1 MTAAIIA
8 VLGSLVGVA
17 LGSTL
22 GYLAQYALA
31 NRTHKWQLEGTK
43 RQSYA
48 EFLMS
53 ISASYAKAKAREGD
67 PEEAD
72 LLRATSVIE
81 LIADDKISEQAR
93 SLQVRVRDV
102 HGGIRQGKSA
112 AENEV
117 ADVDYARREL
127 IKLFKADL
135 DIPLD
140 GDQDQRRA
148 GPRLQASQVQI
159 SRDNPSSN

>member
-8 VLGSLVGVA
+8 VVGSLVGVA

-22 GYLAQYALA
+22 GFLAQYSLA
-31 NRTHKWQLEGTK
+31 NRTHKWQLEDTK

-48 EFLMS
+48 AFLTS
-53 ISASYAKAKAREGD
+53 ISASFAKAKAGKGD

-81 LIADDKISEQAR
+81 LIADGKISEQAR
-93 SLQVRVRDV
+93 SLQIKVTDV
-102 HGGIRQGKSA
+102 HGRIRQGDSA
-112 AENEV
+112 VEQEEV
-117 ADVDYARREL
+117 PDVDHARREL

-140 GDQDQRRA
+140 SDNGQAADRA
-148 GPRLQASQVQI
+148 GASGHPDTDQPR
-159 SRDNPSSN
+159 